1 MIRAGADA
9 RPITPEVGA
18 GAAPVF
24 LAGFGG
30 DRRATGVHRDLEVRT
45 LALAEE
51 GRPPFVLAVADLIG
65 LVREDTLAIRA
76 AVADVGT
83 DVVVAATR
91 TLLAPLDRLIV
102 PLAG

>member
-1 MIRAGADA
+1 
-9 RPITPEVGA
+9 
-18 GAAPVF
+18 
-24 LAGFGG
+24 
-30 DRRATGVHRDLEVRT
+30 
-45 LALAEE
+45 
-51 GRPPFVLAVADLIG
+51 LAVADLIG